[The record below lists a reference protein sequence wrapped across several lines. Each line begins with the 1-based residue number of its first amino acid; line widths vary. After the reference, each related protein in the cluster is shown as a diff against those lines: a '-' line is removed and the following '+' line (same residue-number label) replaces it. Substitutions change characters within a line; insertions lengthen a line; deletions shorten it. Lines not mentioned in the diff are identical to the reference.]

1 MPEIDNERTRFRV
14 LITLRAIKKN
24 MRKKEKKALS
34 KSKARKRRQKYFDDE
49 RLRLNLKSE
58 ESLFV
63 KLLVKYPFG
72 KILRFG
78 NLFFFVDVLQ
88 NAQKPFSIVHN
99 VCI

>member
-1 MPEIDNERTRFRV
+1 
-14 LITLRAIKKN
+14 
-24 MRKKEKKALS
+24 MRKKEKKKTAHS

-78 NLFFFVDVLQ
+78 NFFLDVLQ
-88 NAQKPFSIVHN
+88 NAQKSLNSVHN

>member
-78 NLFFFVDVLQ
+78 NLFFFCGCFTKRAKTFQ
-88 NAQKPFSIVHN
+88 Y
-99 VCI
+99 CT